1 MSRRLLAASAL
12 TLLPMMAGAQPS
24 PLGGSFNQQQRGQQQ
39 LRNSLP
45 GQKPQDKAKLD
56 DALHKFQ
63 APDQPTRLEGVR
75 MLGLVEDQTKAIAY
89 LLEGV
94 NDSDTAIRLAS
105 IDTLGQSR
113 AKDSVGP
120 LIQQLFMRGTD
131 DIAMQHIVVA
141 LGRIGDPRATKP
153 LVDFLARDT
162 NPKLRG
168 TAIFALGE
176 IRDEDA
182 LEPLG
187 RLAEQTDDT
196 SLRNVAQAAMRKIR
210 DRPAPEVVPSALA
223 QDKMRERAAAAGA
236 AGGSKP

>member
-1 MSRRLLAASAL
+1 MPRRLLAASAL
-12 TLLPMMAGAQPS
+12 TLLPMMAGAQPT
-24 PLGGSFNQQQRGQQQ
+24 PLGGSFNQQSRGQQQ
-39 LRNSLP
+39 LRNSIP
-45 GQKPQDKAKLD
+45 GQKQDKAKLD
-56 DALHKFQ
+56 EALRKFQ
-63 APDQPTRLEGVR
+63 APDQPTRLEGVH
-75 MLGLVEDQTKAIAY
+75 MLGMVEDQTKAIAY

-94 NDSDTAIRLAS
+94 NDSDMAIRLAS

-223 QDKMRERAAAAGA
+223 QDKMRERAAAAA